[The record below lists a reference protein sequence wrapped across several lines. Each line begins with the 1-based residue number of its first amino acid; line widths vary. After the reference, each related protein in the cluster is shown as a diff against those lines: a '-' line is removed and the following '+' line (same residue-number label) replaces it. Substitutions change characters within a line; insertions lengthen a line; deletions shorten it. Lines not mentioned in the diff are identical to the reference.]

1 MSVLSDPA
9 GAVPGLARSTR
20 ALAVLERW
28 FHDHHAWLL
37 GRVQLRLR
45 NMADAQ
51 DVAAETFAQVAGV
64 GHDQRDLAQV
74 REPRAFLTTI
84 AKRQVF
90 QLWRRRDLELACLE
104 ALAIQA
110 DALAPSAEERVQF
123 LQALE
128 QVAGALEGL
137 PPKAQQAFLFSQL
150 DGLGYAEIGER
161 LGVSASRVRQYM
173 AQAFRHLASAAD
185 VL

>member
-1 MSVLSDPA
+1 MSVLSDPPA
-9 GAVPGLARSTR
+9 TAPGLARSAR

-28 FHDHHAWLL
+28 FHEHHAWLL
-37 GRVQLRLR
+37 NRVQLRLR
-45 NMADAQ
+45 NVADAQ
-51 DVAAETFAQVAGV
+51 DVAAETFAQVAGA
-64 GHDQRDLAQV
+64 GDTPHDLAHV

-110 DALAPSAEERVQF
+110 EALAPSAQERFEF

-128 QVAGALEGL
+128 QVAMALDGL
-137 PPKAQQAFLFSQL
+137 PPKVQQAFLFSQL
-150 DGLGYAEIGER
+150 DGLGYIAIGQR
-161 LGVSASRVRQYM
+161 LGVSANRVRQYM